1 MKKHRSSNEPETAP
15 EPVSEPETAPEP
27 VSEPETAPDEF
38 SMLNSYGR
46 LARYAIERE
55 ETALKGAV
63 SIGKAMNAY
72 AVSHEVTVKKVATKM
87 HSKIERLA
95 INTLQQY
102 ASIAKLADEV
112 GHEFYDLSTFRNAQ
126 LLKGVLVK
134 VKTDNGKPGMV
145 DCIRRFVK
153 GESLDAI
160 RERYGLKK
168 EKGIKTDDKDAIQV
182 AKNRGDDPAEFEK
195 DLAALRQLKLSKE
208 GFRRFAEKLFDDG
221 LVTQFL
227 NILREVGDTKD
238 LTKNKETE

>member
-1 MKKHRSSNEPETAP
+1 MSKKHQPTTSVTPESTPEAP
-15 EPVSEPETAPEP
+15 ESTPVTPEA
-27 VSEPETAPDEF
+27 PETAPDEF

-63 SIGKAMNAY
+63 SIGRAMNAY
-72 AVSHEVTVKKVATKM
+72 AVSHDVTVKKVATKM
-87 HSKIERLA
+87 HDKIERLA

-102 ASIAKLADEV
+102 ASIAKLADEI
-112 GHEFYDLSTFRNAQ
+112 GHEFYDLGTFRNAQ
-126 LLKGVLVK
+126 VLKGVLVK

-145 DCIRRFVK
+145 DCIRRFCK

-160 RERYGLKK
+160 RNRYGIAKS
-168 EKGIKTDDKDAIQV
+168 KGIVASDKDAVEI
-182 AKNRGDDPAEFEK
+182 AERRGDDPKEFEK

>member
-1 MKKHRSSNEPETAP
+1 MSKKNRTPESTPVTPEAP
-15 EPVSEPETAPEP
+15 EA
-27 VSEPETAPDEF
+27 APDEF
-38 SMLNSYGR
+38 STLNSYGR
-46 LARYAIERE
+46 LARYAIEHE

-63 SIGKAMNAY
+63 SIGRAMNAY
-72 AVSHEVTVKKVATKM
+72 AVSHDVTVKKVATKM

-95 INTLQQY
+95 VNTLQQY

-145 DCIRRFVK
+145 DCIRRFCK

-160 RERYGLKK
+160 RNRYGIAKS
-168 EKGIKTDDKDAIQV
+168 KGIVASDKDAIQV

-208 GFRRFAEKLFDDG
+208 GFRRFAEKLFEDNM
-221 LVTQFL
+221 VTQFL
-227 NILREVGDTKD
+227 NILREVGDARD
-238 LTKNKETE
+238 LVANAEKTE